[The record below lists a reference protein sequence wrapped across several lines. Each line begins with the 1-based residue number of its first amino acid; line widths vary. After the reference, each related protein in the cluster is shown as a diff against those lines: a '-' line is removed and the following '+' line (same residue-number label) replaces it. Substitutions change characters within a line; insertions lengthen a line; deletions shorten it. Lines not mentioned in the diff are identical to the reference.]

1 MRGRM
6 IVAMLG
12 ALVIGALL
20 AWMTPSVS
28 FAADSPPDQ
37 APVITLFHG
46 EGCPHCAA
54 EREFLADL
62 VERHP
67 QVQVELFEVWGSDEN
82 RALLE
87 RTANEMG
94 FEVAG
99 VPVTIIGEQVWIG
112 FSEPI
117 GAEIEAAVVAAL
129 GSQPPPTP
137 DGATGA
143 TIDVPVIGPVDLASS
158 SLLVSTIVIGFVDG
172 VNPCSLWV
180 LSLLLAIVLHR
191 GSRGRV
197 LAVGGVFLTIT
208 AAMYA
213 LYIVGMYSALD
224 VIGSLT
230 WVRLA
235 VAAVALTFGVLQL
248 KDGIRPGVGPS
259 LSISDERKPGIYKR
273 MRAIADPERGI
284 AATLAG
290 TVVLAVGVSLLETP
304 CTAGLPLL
312 WTNLLAQNE
321 VGFGTAAALFVVYML
336 VFLLDELIVFAVA
349 VTTLKA
355 TRMQERH
362 GRFLKL
368 LSGSVLVTLAAAML
382 FAPEAMNTVLG
393 TVIVFAIAGVITT
406 ALWLSVRHRASDGI
420 TPGR

>member
-1 MRGRM
+1 MRGRV
-6 IVAMLG
+6 IVAML
-12 ALVIGALL
+12 VALL
-20 AWMTPSVS
+20 AWLAPSAS
-28 FAADSPPDQ
+28 FAADAPPDP
-37 APVITLFHG
+37 APVVTLFHG

-54 EREFLADL
+54 EREFLTDL
-62 VERHP
+62 VDRYP
-67 QVQVELFEVWGSDEN
+67 QVKVELFEVWGSDEN

-87 RTANEMG
+87 RTADAMG
-94 FEVAG
+94 FDVSG
-99 VPVTIIGEQVWIG
+99 VPVTIIGDQVWIG

-117 GAEIEAAVVAAL
+117 AAEIETTVVAAL
-129 GSQPPPTP
+129 GSQPSPTP
-137 DGATGA
+137 DAATGA
-143 TIDVPVIGPVDLASS
+143 TVDVPIIGPVDLASS

-224 VIGSLT
+224 VIGSLA

-248 KDGIRPGVGPS
+248 KDGVRPGVGPS
-259 LSISDERKPGIYKR
+259 LSISDARKPGIYQR
-273 MRAIADPERGI
+273 MRSIADPNRGM

-312 WTNLLAQNE
+312 WTNLLAQHD
-321 VGFGTAAALFVVYML
+321 VGFGTAAALFAVYMV

-355 TRMQERH
+355 TRLQERH

-382 FAPEAMNTVLG
+382 LAPQAMNTVLG
-393 TVIVFAIAGVITT
+393 TVIVFAIAGVVTT
-406 ALWLSVRHRASDGI
+406 VLWLSVRPRASARI

>member
-1 MRGRM
+1 MRGRV
-6 IVAMLG
+6 IVAML
-12 ALVIGALL
+12 VALL
-20 AWMTPSVS
+20 AWLAPSAS
-28 FAADSPPDQ
+28 FAADEPPDQ
-37 APVITLFHG
+37 APVVTLFHG

-54 EREFLADL
+54 EREFLTDL
-62 VERHP
+62 VDRYP
-67 QVQVELFEVWGSDEN
+67 QVKVELFEVWGSDEN

-87 RTANEMG
+87 RTADAMG
-94 FEVAG
+94 FDVSG
-99 VPVTIIGEQVWIG
+99 VPVTIIGDQVWIG

-117 GAEIEAAVVAAL
+117 AAEIETTVVAAL
-129 GSQPPPTP
+129 GSQPSPTP
-137 DGATGA
+137 DAATGA
-143 TIDVPVIGPVDLASS
+143 TVDVPIIGPVDLASS

-224 VIGSLT
+224 VIGSLA

-248 KDGIRPGVGPS
+248 KDGVRPGVGPS
-259 LSISDERKPGIYKR
+259 LSISDARRPGIYQR
-273 MRAIADPERGI
+273 MRTIADPNRGM

-312 WTNLLAQNE
+312 WTNLLAQHG
-321 VGFGTAAALFVVYML
+321 VGFGTAAALFAVYMV
-336 VFLLDELIVFAVA
+336 VFLLDELIVFAVV

-355 TRMQERH
+355 TRLQERH

-382 FAPEAMNTVLG
+382 LAPQAMNTVLG
-393 TVIVFAIAGVITT
+393 TVIVFAIAGVVTT
-406 ALWLSVRHRASDGI
+406 VLWVVVRARPAPDDRPI
-420 TPGR
+420 RKR

>member
-1 MRGRM
+1 MRGRV
-6 IVAMLG
+6 IVAML
-12 ALVIGALL
+12 VALL
-20 AWMTPSVS
+20 AWLAPSAS
-28 FAADSPPDQ
+28 FATGAPPAEDP

-62 VERHP
+62 VEHHP
-67 QVQVELFEVWGSDEN
+67 QVQVEQFEVWNSDEN
-82 RALLE
+82 RALLQ
-87 RTANEMG
+87 RTADEMG

-112 FSEPI
+112 FSDPI
-117 GAEIEAAVVAAL
+117 AAEIEAATLAAI
-129 GSQPPPTP
+129 GAEP
-137 DGATGA
+137 DSPDEHSGATV
-143 TIDVPVIGPVDLASS
+143 DVPIIGEVDLSTS

-197 LAVGGVFLTIT
+197 LAVGGVFLTVT

-224 VIGSLT
+224 IIGSLT
-230 WVRLA
+230 WVRVI
-235 VAAVALTFGVLQL
+235 VAAVALTFGALQL

-273 MRAIADPERGI
+273 MRAIADPDRGI

-312 WTNLLAQNE
+312 WTNLLAQQD
-321 VGFGTAAALFVVYML
+321 VGFGAAAALFVVYML

-368 LSGSVLVTLAAAML
+368 LSGSVLITLAAAML
-382 FAPEAMNTVLG
+382 FAPQAME
-393 TVIVFAIAGVITT
+393 TVIGAAIVFSIAAIVTLVLWAVVRARGAHEDTITK
-406 ALWLSVRHRASDGI
+406 R
-420 TPGR
+420 